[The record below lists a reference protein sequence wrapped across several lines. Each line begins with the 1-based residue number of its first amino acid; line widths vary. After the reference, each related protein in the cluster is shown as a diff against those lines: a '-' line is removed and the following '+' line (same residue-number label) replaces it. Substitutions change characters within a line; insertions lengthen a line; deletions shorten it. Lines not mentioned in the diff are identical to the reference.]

1 MYPKYSERKICNL
14 ILHLYNL
21 RNSEI
26 KNIEKKS
33 MIKSDFVILEIIY

>member
-26 KNIEKKS
+26 KNIEKKIRS
-33 MIKSDFVILEIIY
+33 AGVCFKEV